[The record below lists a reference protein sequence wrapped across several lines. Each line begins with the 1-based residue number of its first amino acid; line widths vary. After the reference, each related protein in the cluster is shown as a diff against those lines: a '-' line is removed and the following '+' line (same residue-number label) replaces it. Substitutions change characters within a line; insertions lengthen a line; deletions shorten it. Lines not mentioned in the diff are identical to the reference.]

1 MHVLGLIPARG
12 GSKGIPSKNIK
23 PFAGRPL
30 IAWTIDAALNSTRLA
45 DVVVSTNDATI
56 GEVARRY
63 GAKTPFV
70 RPEELARDDTPGVE
84 PALHALTM
92 LPEFDAVMLLQPT
105 SPLRRAEDIDA
116 CIRFAEASDAP
127 CAVSVCSAPRHPYW
141 MYTLDASQRLNPLIR
156 DKLGNVHRQEL
167 PPVYTVNG
175 ALYFARAAWLRQTRS
190 FIAPDTVGY
199 VMPTERSIDLDTLL
213 DWNIAELLL
222 QGNQ

>member
-92 LPEFDAVMLLQPT
+92 LPEFDAVILQCLAKARDQRPAT
-105 SPLRRAEDIDA
+105 ADELRQQLRTLPEWKQWTEEQSKRWWDMHRPSGQRRAMA
-116 CIRFAEASDAP
+116 
-127 CAVSVCSAPRHPYW
+127 
-141 MYTLDASQRLNPLIR
+141 TGQ
-156 DKLGNVHRQEL
+156 
-167 PPVYTVNG
+167 
-175 ALYFARAAWLRQTRS
+175 
-190 FIAPDTVGY
+190 
-199 VMPTERSIDLDTLL
+199 
-213 DWNIAELLL
+213 
-222 QGNQ
+222 